1 MIKYEYRFG
10 LLLILAISI
19 LAILLSS
26 FIAIGAVTIAIILGI
41 IIGNSVKFK
50 DKYNSGITYAE
61 KTILS
66 FSIAL
71 MGINL
76 DFSILSQLG
85 IKTIILIILG
95 MIITILSA
103 IIIGKFYGID
113 KKLSL
118 LLGIGN
124 GVCGSSAIS
133 ATAPIIKPEKN
144 FIGLSV
150 AIVNLLGTIG
160 IFLLPFIAIL
170 FNLNDIDA
178 GILIGNTLQAVGQV
192 TAAGFSISDEAGVS
206 ATTVK
211 MGRVLLLTPLVL
223 ILIYIFTKN
232 SNNSKNEEKS
242 NKIGIPIFI
251 LFFIFFSL
259 ISSFSLVSDD
269 IKNIISSISS
279 YSLILAMSAIGLKI
293 HFNAIKTDGKDAL
306 KIASLVFLIQIV
318 FSLGFL
324 LLF

>member
-1 MIKYEYRFG
+1 MIKYNYRFG
-10 LLLILAISI
+10 LLLVLIISLLAIF
-19 LAILLSS
+19 LSK

-41 IIGNSVKFK
+41 ILGNSVKFD

-76 DFSILSQLG
+76 DFSILAQLG
-85 IKTIILIILG
+85 LKTIILITLG
-95 MIITILSA
+95 MVVTIISA
-103 IIIGKFYGID
+103 ILIGKIFKLD

-160 IFLLPFIAIL
+160 IFLIPFIAIL

-192 TAAGFSISDEAGVS
+192 TAAGFSISNEAGVS

-223 ILIYIFTKN
+223 ILIYIFNKN
-232 SNNSKNEEKS
+232 SDTKKQESSK
-242 NKIGIPIFI
+242 KIGIPLFI

-259 ISSFSLVSDD
+259 VSSFQLVDED
-269 IKNIISSISS
+269 IKNIISSISH

-293 HFNAIKTDGKDAL
+293 HFNSIKNNGKDAL
-306 KIASLVFLIQIV
+306 KVGILIFVVQIL
-318 FSLGFL
+318 FTLGFL
-324 LLF
+324 LIF